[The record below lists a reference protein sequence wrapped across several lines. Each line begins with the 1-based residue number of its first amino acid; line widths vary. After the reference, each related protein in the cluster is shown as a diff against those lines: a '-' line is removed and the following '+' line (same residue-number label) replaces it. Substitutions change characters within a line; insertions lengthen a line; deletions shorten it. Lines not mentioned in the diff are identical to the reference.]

1 MLCTAPE
8 GQLEV
13 HMEDFRAISVEVDER
28 GVADLRLNNPERRNA
43 LSAQM
48 MNELAA
54 FARRVRD
61 RRDIRVVVLSGAG
74 GMFCAGGDLT
84 WMKAQINA
92 NRETRMAEARR
103 LAMMLKDLNEIP
115 LPLIGRLEGA
125 ALGGGVGMACVCD
138 IAIASR
144 DCRIG
149 LTETR
154 LGLIPATIGP
164 YVVARMGEAR
174 ARRVVMSGSVFR
186 GDEAAALG
194 IVARAVEPEEM
205 DAAIAGEVAPFL
217 ELPQGSP
224 GRAKALVRSLG
235 PQIDDAVIEAS
246 IQRLADTWE
255 TEEAREGIAAFL
267 EKRKPR
273 WAGTGGT

>member
-1 MLCTAPE
+1 MR
-8 GQLEV
+8 
-13 HMEDFRAISVEVDER
+13 MEEFRAISVDVDKR

-54 FARRVRD
+54 FARHARD
-61 RRDIRVVVLSGAG
+61 RKDIRVVVLSGVG
-74 GMFCAGGDLT
+74 GTFCAGGDLT

-92 NRETRMAEARR
+92 SRETRIAEARR
-103 LAMMLKDLNEIP
+103 LALMLKDLNEMP
-115 LPLIGRLEGA
+115 LPLIGRVEGA

-154 LGLIPATIGP
+154 FGLIPATVGP

-174 ARRVVMSGSVFR
+174 ARQVVMSGRVF
-186 GDEAAALG
+186 GGEEAAALG
-194 IVARAVEPEEM
+194 IVARSVKPEEM
-205 DAAIAGEVAPFL
+205 DSAVADEVAPFL
-217 ELPQGSP
+217 ELPQGAP

-235 PQIDDAVIEAS
+235 SRIDEEVIQAS

-255 TEEAREGIAAFL
+255 TEEALEGIAAFL

-273 WAGTGGT
+273 WAGRGGA

>member
-1 MLCTAPE
+1 MR
-8 GQLEV
+8 
-13 HMEDFRAISVEVDER
+13 MEDFRAISVEVDEQ

-43 LSAQM
+43 LSARM
-48 MNELAA
+48 MDELAA
-54 FARRVRD
+54 FARLARD
-61 RRDIRVVVLSGAG
+61 CNDIRVVVLSGAG
-74 GMFCAGGDLT
+74 GTFCAGADLT

-92 NRETRMAEARR
+92 DRDTRMAEARR

-115 LPLIGRLEGA
+115 LPLVGRVEGA

-174 ARRVVMSGSVFR
+174 ARQVVMGGRVFG

-194 IVARAVEPEEM
+194 MVARAVKPEEM
-205 DAAIAGEVAPFL
+205 DSAVADEVAPYL
-217 ELPQGSP
+217 ELPQGPP

-235 PQIDDAVIEAS
+235 PRIDEAVIEAS

-267 EKRKPR
+267 EKRRPR
-273 WAGTGGT
+273 WAGTGGI

>member
-1 MLCTAPE
+1 MR
-8 GQLEV
+8 
-13 HMEDFRAISVEVDER
+13 MEDFRAISVEVDEQ
-28 GVADLRLNNPERRNA
+28 GVADLRLNSPERRNA
-43 LSAQM
+43 LSARM
-48 MNELAA
+48 MDELAA
-54 FARRVRD
+54 FARLAPERN
-61 RRDIRVVVLSGAG
+61 DIRVVVLSGAG
-74 GMFCAGGDLT
+74 GTFCAGADLT
-84 WMKAQINA
+84 WMKAQLNA
-92 NRETRMAEARR
+92 DRDTRMAEARR
-103 LAMMLKDLNEIP
+103 LAMMLKDLNDIP
-115 LPLIGRLEGA
+115 LPLVGRVEGA

-174 ARRVVMSGSVFR
+174 ARQVVMGGRVFG

-194 IVARAVEPEEM
+194 MVARAVQPEEM
-205 DAAIAGEVAPFL
+205 DAAIAGEVAPYL
-217 ELPQGSP
+217 ELPQGAP

-235 PQIDDAVIEAS
+235 PRIDEVVIEAS

-273 WAGTGGT
+273 WSGAGGI

>member
-1 MLCTAPE
+1 MR
-8 GQLEV
+8 
-13 HMEDFRAISVEVDER
+13 MEDFRAISVEVDEQ
-28 GVADLRLNNPERRNA
+28 GVADLRLNSPERRNA
-43 LSAQM
+43 LSARM
-48 MNELAA
+48 MDELAA
-54 FARRVRD
+54 FARLARD
-61 RRDIRVVVLSGAG
+61 RNDIRVVVLSGAG
-74 GMFCAGGDLT
+74 GTFCAGADLA

-92 NRETRMAEARR
+92 DRDTRMAEARR

-115 LPLIGRLEGA
+115 LPLVGRVEGA

-174 ARRVVMSGSVFR
+174 ARQVVMGGRVFG

-194 IVARAVEPEEM
+194 MVARAVKPEEM
-205 DAAIAGEVAPFL
+205 DSAVADEVAPYL
-217 ELPQGSP
+217 ELPQGPP

-235 PQIDDAVIEAS
+235 PRIDEAVIEAS

-273 WAGTGGT
+273 WAGTGGI

>member
-1 MLCTAPE
+1 
-8 GQLEV
+8 
-13 HMEDFRAISVEVDER
+13 MEDFRAISVHVDKR
-28 GVADLRLNNPERRNA
+28 GVADLRLNSPERRNA
-43 LSAQM
+43 LSARM
-48 MNELAA
+48 MNELSA
-54 FARRVRD
+54 FARHVHD
-61 RRDIRVVVLSGAG
+61 RKDIRVVVISGVG
-74 GMFCAGGDLT
+74 GTFCAGGDLT

-92 NRETRMAEARR
+92 NREMRLAEARR

-115 LPLIGRLEGA
+115 LPLIGRVEGA

-174 ARRVVMSGSVFR
+174 ARQVVMSGRVFG
-186 GDEAAALG
+186 GDEAVALG
-194 IVARAVEPEEM
+194 IVARSVNPEEM
-205 DAAIAGEVAPFL
+205 DSAVADEVAPFL
-217 ELPQGSP
+217 ELPQGPP

-235 PQIDDAVIEAS
+235 PRIDEAVIEAS

-255 TEEAREGIAAFL
+255 TEEACEGIAAFL
-267 EKRKPR
+267 ERRKPR
-273 WAGTGGT
+273 WAGRGGA

>member
-1 MLCTAPE
+1 
-8 GQLEV
+8 
-13 HMEDFRAISVEVDER
+13 MEKFGAISVEVDER
-28 GVADLRLNNPERRNA
+28 GVAELRLNNPERRNA

-54 FARRVRD
+54 FARLVRD
-61 RRDIRVVVLSGAG
+61 RRDMRVVVLSGAG

-115 LPLIGRLEGA
+115 LPLIGRVEGA

-174 ARRVVMSGSVFR
+174 ARRVVMSGRVFR

-205 DAAIAGEVAPFL
+205 DAAIADEVAPFL
-217 ELPQGSP
+217 ELPQGPP

-235 PQIDDAVIEAS
+235 PRIDDAVIEAS
-246 IQRLADTWE
+246 IQRLVDTWE

-273 WAGTGGT
+273 WAGTGGN

>member
-1 MLCTAPE
+1 
-8 GQLEV
+8 
-13 HMEDFRAISVEVDER
+13 MEEFRAISVEVDER
-28 GVADLRLNNPERRNA
+28 GVAELRLNNPERRNA

-54 FARRVRD
+54 FARVVRD
-61 RRDIRVVVLSGAG
+61 RRDMRVVVLSGAG

-103 LAMMLKDLNEIP
+103 LAMMLKELNEIP
-115 LPLIGRLEGA
+115 LPLIGRVEGA

-174 ARRVVMSGSVFR
+174 ARQVVMSGRVFR

-205 DAAIAGEVAPFL
+205 DAAIADEVAPFL
-217 ELPQGSP
+217 ELPHGPP

-273 WAGTGGT
+273 WAGTGGA

>member
-1 MLCTAPE
+1 MR
-8 GQLEV
+8 
-13 HMEDFRAISVEVDER
+13 MEDFRAISVEVDER
-28 GVADLRLNNPERRNA
+28 GVVDLRLNNPERRNA

-54 FARRVRD
+54 FTRLARHRKD
-61 RRDIRVVVLSGAG
+61 FRVVVLSGVG
-74 GMFCAGGDLT
+74 GTFCAGADLT

-92 NRETRMAEARR
+92 SRETRIAEARR
-103 LAMMLKDLNEIP
+103 LAMMLKDLNEMP
-115 LPLIGRLEGA
+115 LPLIGRVEGA
-125 ALGGGVGMACVCD
+125 ALGGGLGMACVCD

-144 DCRIG
+144 DCKIG

-164 YVVARMGEAR
+164 YFVARMGEAR
-174 ARRVVMSGSVFR
+174 ARQVVMSGRVFG

-205 DAAIAGEVAPFL
+205 DSAIADEVAPYL
-217 ELPQGSP
+217 DLPQGPP

-235 PQIDDAVIEAS
+235 ARIDESVIEAS

-255 TEEAREGIAAFL
+255 SDEAREGIAAFL

>member
-1 MLCTAPE
+1 
-8 GQLEV
+8 
-13 HMEDFRAISVEVDER
+13 MEEFRAISVEVDER
-28 GVADLRLNNPERRNA
+28 GIADLRLNNPERRNA

-48 MNELAA
+48 MDELAT
-54 FARRVRD
+54 FARFARD
-61 RRDIRVVVLSGAG
+61 RKDIRAVVLSGVG
-74 GMFCAGGDLT
+74 GTFCAGGDLT
-84 WMKAQINA
+84 WMRAQIDA
-92 NRETRMAEARR
+92 GRETRIAEARR
-103 LAMMLKDLNEIP
+103 LAMMLKDLNELP
-115 LPLIGRLEGA
+115 LPLIGRVEGA

-138 IAIASR
+138 VSIASR

-149 LTETR
+149 FTETR

-174 ARRVVMSGSVFR
+174 ARQVVMSGRVFG

-194 IVARAVEPEEM
+194 IVARSVQPEEM
-205 DAAIAGEVAPFL
+205 DSAIGDEVAPYL
-217 ELPQGSP
+217 ELPQGPP

-235 PQIDDAVIEAS
+235 PRIDEAVIEAS

-273 WAGTGGT
+273 WAGTRGT

>member
-1 MLCTAPE
+1 MR
-8 GQLEV
+8 
-13 HMEDFRAISVEVDER
+13 MEDFRAISVEVDEQ
-28 GVADLRLNNPERRNA
+28 GVVDLRLNNPERRNA
-43 LSAQM
+43 LSARM
-48 MNELAA
+48 MDELAA
-54 FARRVRD
+54 FARLARD
-61 RRDIRVVVLSGAG
+61 CNDIRVVVLSGAG
-74 GMFCAGGDLT
+74 GTFCAGADLT

-92 NRETRMAEARR
+92 DRDTRMAEARR
-103 LAMMLKDLNEIP
+103 LAMMLKDLNEMP
-115 LPLIGRLEGA
+115 LPLIGRIEGA

-174 ARRVVMSGSVFR
+174 ARQVVMGGRVFG

-194 IVARAVEPEEM
+194 MVARAVEPEEM
-205 DAAIAGEVAPFL
+205 DSAIADEVAPYL
-217 ELPQGSP
+217 ELPQGPP

-235 PQIDDAVIEAS
+235 PRIDEAVIEAS

-267 EKRKPR
+267 EKRRPR
-273 WAGTGGT
+273 WAGTGGI